1 MPIVPSQ
8 PHDYRWLTATEQ
20 LVHSL
25 CTRKPFSG
33 GLPVR
38 AMSTRSAKVN
48 FLLDLAFRVPPLLEE
63 IDLATNT
70 ESPKPDCISSLISNI
85 LALKKTFESWLQSF
99 STISRPDQEDP
110 SSALTPKPSIH
121 DLTCESLC
129 RICLLLLV
137 SGLADLEKKT
147 RNNNNPP
154 RHPTFAPASY
164 AIELRK
170 TASLFTSA
178 TKIPVVK
185 ARGVSG
191 PLHFLDGYHSKVG
204 DSEGKKWCLD
214 LKESVCREAPYLS
227 WDVMLPWSLL
237 TLYASPL
244 RTTEVE
250 VGGERRALI

>member
-1 MPIVPSQ
+1 
-8 PHDYRWLTATEQ
+8 
-20 LVHSL
+20 
-25 CTRKPFSG
+25 
-33 GLPVR
+33 
-38 AMSTRSAKVN
+38 MSTRSAKVN

-99 STISRPDQEDP
+99 STISRPDQD
-110 SSALTPKPSIH
+110 SSSPTPKLSIH

-147 RNNNNPP
+147 HNNNNPP
-154 RHPTFAPASY
+154 HHPTFAPASY
-164 AIELRK
+164 ATSLRK
-170 TASLFTSA
+170 TAALFTSA
-178 TKIPVVK
+178 TRIPVVK

-191 PLHFLDGYHSKVG
+191 PLHFLDDFYSNVG
-204 DSEGKKWCLD
+204 DSEGKQWCLE
-214 LKESVCREAPYLS
+214 LKEGLCSEAPYLS

-237 TLYASPL
+237 TLYAIPL
-244 RTTEVE
+244 RTAEVE

>member
-1 MPIVPSQ
+1 LFRYVDGFVPSLI
-8 PHDYRWLTATEQ
+8 PGIRRRLTAREQ

-48 FLLDLAFRVPPLLEE
+48 FLLDLAFRVPPLLKE
-63 IDLATNT
+63 IDLANDT
-70 ESPKPDCISSLISNI
+70 EPRTSDTSLFNDM

-99 STISRPDQEDP
+99 CIVRRPDQDP
-110 SSALTPKPSIH
+110 SAPKARISNH

-137 SGLADLEKKT
+137 EGLTDLEASQYPE
-147 RNNNNPP
+147 RPP
-154 RHPTFAPASY
+154 AFNTESY
-164 AIELRK
+164 ANELRK
-170 TASLFTSA
+170 TASLFVSA

-191 PLHFLDGYHSKVG
+191 PLHFLERYYSRAG
-204 DSEGKKWCLD
+204 DSAGTQWCLQ

-237 TLYASPL
+237 TLYAIPL
-244 RTTEVE
+244 RTTEVA
-250 VGGERRALI
+250 VGADRRALI